1 MAESLRILG
10 NAQLDGTGNYAN
22 VYEVA
27 KPIGPDRAG
36 GPIPQAVVSSIVLC
50 ETGGAIA
57 TVTIRVVPKDDISA
71 IKHSIFFE
79 FPLSAKQTRIVTPG
93 ITLSTEDSIEAIAS
107 TANVN
112 IFIFGSEIK

>member
-10 NAQLDGTGNYAN
+10 TAELDSSHAD

-50 ETGGAIA
+50 ETDDAVA
-57 TVTIRVVPKDDISA
+57 TVTIRVIPKDDAPAS
-71 IKHSIFFE
+71 KHNIFFK

-93 ITLSTEDSIEAIAS
+93 ITLSTEDKI
-107 TANVN
+107 TAKADTGAANM
-112 IFIFGSEIK
+112 FIFGSEIK